1 MPADGPLPMGDLDGS
16 IWKMDIPVR
25 NVYRSLGRGMFDRIG
40 AGVMDKSGVTVDHR
54 DRRMEAWSLILVLR
68 GRGRYLDHRGRSY
81 DLRPDSCFQRLPGL
95 PHTNYIDPSSGW
107 LEVFIELSPSLHR
120 PLAELRVLPQ
130 DPPAWQLPQGHG
142 LRPRMLDLVGA
153 LAAAPERGLPHLV
166 ARIIEAGVL
175 ALAAAEPP
183 PPAADPI
190 DAACRLLAEESS
202 RRIDLAAWCAAQGL
216 SYERFRKDF
225 RRRTGMPPH
234 RYRIRRRI
242 DRACAL
248 LRSGL
253 SVQAVAA
260 ELGYPS
266 PFEFSAQFR
275 AHLGMPPSRWR

>member
-1 MPADGPLPMGDLDGS
+1 MGDLDVS

-25 NVYRSLGRGMFDRIG
+25 SVYRSLGRGRFDRIG
-40 AGVMDKSGVTVDHR
+40 AGVMDKSGMTVDHR
-54 DRRMEAWSLILVLR
+54 ERRTEAWSLILVLR
-68 GRGRYLDHRGRSY
+68 GRGRYVDHHGRIY
-81 DLRPDSCFQRLPGL
+81 DLQADSCFQRVPGV
-95 PHTNYIDPSSGW
+95 PHTNYIDPASGW
-107 LEVFIELSPSLHR
+107 LEVFIELGPSLHR
-120 PLAELRVLPQ
+120 PLAELRILPQ
-130 DPPAWQLPQGHG
+130 DPPAWRLPKGHG
-142 LRPRMLDLVGA
+142 MRPRMLDLVEA
-153 LAAAPERGLPHLV
+153 LSAAPERGLPHLV

-202 RRIDLAAWCAAQGL
+202 RRIDLAAWCAAQDL

-225 RRRTGMPPH
+225 RRRTGLPPH

-253 SVQAVAA
+253 SVQTVAA

-275 AHLGMPPSRWR
+275 AHLGVPPSRWR